1 MCVDVCPSHYEYH
14 TSAFSPS
21 CVNSLVLRRSHDLN
35 ADNVQSKIND
45 VLPDCV
51 CGMCSDGFSSGVSC
65 QPD

>member
-51 CGMCSDGFSSGVSC
+51 WNVL
-65 QPD
+65 